1 MSSHGSLPATSAQTP
16 TLATSPRSAHRPRTT
31 ISHHSLAGWRGSV
44 ASWSKA
50 HGAGRRTVG
59 ASRRQPITPQKCTW
73 RFVYQPEC
81 ARSKSH
87 GGLVFGDGRD
97 MEPYRTVR
105 FVRPENTVHSFGGT
119 VQHPKRSAR
128 RARLFLSLCDSS
140 SRRSPLSARWAGL
153 LRHGSARQ
161 LRSNPPSARFL
172 GASDTARPR
181 RSSGRAAGRRG
192 GAIIRNGKV
201 SDGFRWVAIFGQ
213 AAVGARLHAA
223 FPDGI

>member
-1 MSSHGSLPATSAQTP
+1 MKQESNK
-16 TLATSPRSAHRPRTT
+16 TLTK
-31 ISHHSLAGWRGSV
+31 L
-44 ASWSKA
+44 
-50 HGAGRRTVG
+50 
-59 ASRRQPITPQKCTW
+59 TPQKCTW

-97 MEPYRTVR
+97 MELYRTVR
-105 FVRPENTVHSFGGT
+105 FVRPENTVHSFGST

-128 RARLFLSLCDSS
+128 GARLFLSLCDSS

-153 LRHGSARQ
+153 VRHGSARQ